1 MNIPRGGI
9 EKEIAKWLHE
19 KGRQTYRQLY
29 RKFGGQGFELR
40 ETLEAMEE
48 SGIISRS
55 AFWQLS
61 AGVRKF
67 MDDHSEAERKASQV
81 LVAPPYR
88 PAPKPLVGYTA
99 RMTANLRE
107 PIRVGMSFISGAQS
121 AEPSQ
126 MGNKQ

>member
-9 EKEIAKWLHE
+9 EKQIMDWLYE
-19 KGRQTYRQLY
+19 RGRQSRAQVY
-29 RKFGGQGFELR
+29 RKFGGNGFDLIG
-40 ETLEAMEE
+40 TLNKMEADGILHHSAYWQVSE
-48 SGIISRS
+48 S
-55 AFWQLS
+55 
-61 AGVRKF
+61 VRKYL
-67 MDDHSEAERKASQV
+67 DDQAEAERKASQV

-121 AEPSQ
+121 AEPSP
-126 MGNKQ
+126 MGGE